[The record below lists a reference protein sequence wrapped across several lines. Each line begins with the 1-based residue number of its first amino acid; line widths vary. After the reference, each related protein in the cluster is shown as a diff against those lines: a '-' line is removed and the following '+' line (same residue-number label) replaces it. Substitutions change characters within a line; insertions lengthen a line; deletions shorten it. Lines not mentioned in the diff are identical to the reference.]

1 MDSTVARPFDDSLRD
16 PPQLQSLRIAPLR
29 QPVSS
34 RTLSVPSPLEPNAS
48 GVRESNTGSKTNPSS
63 SATPATLPT
72 LTELLDA
79 ARTKKNDSS
88 VDSMLSLE
96 PPPKPILPA
105 FVNLRA
111 LERFPFSSFDDSSH
125 ARKRRRLEVQTDYF
139 GEHLHLPIPQA
150 QKEQKPPP
158 FGPFAILNGLNE
170 PPPNAALLP
179 PIEAGSI
186 PQLLNRPTKDDSTVE
201 PSVPAISAD
210 GQNAEKREGK
220 IEEILGS
227 PLGDKASDLDRNKEQ
242 EEPKGNGYA
251 NLSEPENAKCKA
263 ESGQPQR
270 GEWRDGSLSP
280 KPRGRSRKNTRKWT
294 EEETI
299 DLLRGVVKCG
309 IGNWKAIL
317 AQPDL
322 KFDKRTASNLKDR
335 TTDPNEATRRLHDTL
350 SQAVK
355 RFESKCSDGSA
366 GKKSKSHS
374 GSVHSSAEQS
384 SLQGSPVISSNE
396 LLGSSTSTT
405 ATHGINAAKDLPSES
420 NSARLSQS
428 KIALES
434 LGVPEP
440 DLPVACKRRNRY
452 PFTAAEDESLLKGYA
467 VHGFQW
473 ALIQRDKRLNLG
485 HRKSTDL
492 RDRFRNKFP
501 DVYRHGGSV
510 SGNTLQGQSPHADGN
525 SKATATDRQKPAGN
539 GHKRT
544 ASSNNE
550 VRNANQF
557 TPRTMDP
564 GFSPLAPPQTHLPD
578 ASSNLPSVPGSIQLL
593 LDDHPTGASDT
604 PLEDNTLPPLVWDE
618 LPD

>member
-1 MDSTVARPFDDSLRD
+1 MDSTVARPFDDSLRE
-16 PPQLQSLRIAPLR
+16 PPQIQSLRIAPLR

-48 GVRESNTGSKTNPSS
+48 GVRESNTSSKTNPSS
-63 SATPATLPT
+63 SVTPATLPT

-79 ARTKKNDSS
+79 ARTKKNDTS

-125 ARKRRRLEVQTDYF
+125 ARKRRRLEVQTDSF

-186 PQLLNRPTKDDSTVE
+186 PQLLNRPTKDGSAVE

-220 IEEILGS
+220 IDEILGS
-227 PLGDKASDLDRNKEQ
+227 PLGDKASDLDRDQQK
-242 EEPKGNGYA
+242 EEPKGNGHA
-251 NLSEPENAKCKA
+251 DQSEPENAKGDT

-280 KPRGRSRKNTRKWT
+280 KPRGRSRRNTRKWT
-294 EEETI
+294 EDETI

-322 KFDKRTASNLKDR
+322 KFDKRSASNLKDR
-335 TTDPNEATRRLHDTL
+335 YAFTVHRRGRANALKISFLLSLGLSVGLHAADCRVLLTRKGRPIRMKLRTDCTKHSPRPFNDSNRNVLITL
-350 SQAVK
+350 LERSLNRIHS
-355 RFESKCSDGSA
+355 RFILALNRALCRG
-366 GKKSKSHS
+366 
-374 GSVHSSAEQS
+374 VQSSAQ
-384 SLQGSPVISSNE
+384 
-396 LLGSSTSTT
+396 
-405 ATHGINAAKDLPSES
+405 
-420 NSARLSQS
+420 
-428 KIALES
+428 
-434 LGVPEP
+434 
-440 DLPVACKRRNRY
+440 
-452 PFTAAEDESLLKGYA
+452 
-467 VHGFQW
+467 
-473 ALIQRDKRLNLG
+473 
-485 HRKSTDL
+485 
-492 RDRFRNKFP
+492 
-501 DVYRHGGSV
+501 
-510 SGNTLQGQSPHADGN
+510 
-525 SKATATDRQKPAGN
+525 TDRQAP
-539 GHKRT
+539 RRLPRYPM
-544 ASSNNE
+544 E
-550 VRNANQF
+550 I
-557 TPRTMDP
+557 TPSKTCRLNPTMR
-564 GFSPLAPPQTHLPD
+564 
-578 ASSNLPSVPGSIQLL
+578 V
-593 LDDHPTGASDT
+593 
-604 PLEDNTLPPLVWDE
+604 
-618 LPD
+618 